1 MIHKT
6 AIISANCQIH
16 DDAIIGPYCIVDDNV
31 SIDKG
36 TELISNVHVS
46 GNTKIGKNNKFFP
59 FSSIGMIPQDKKF
72 EGEDSQLI
80 IGNDNIFREH
90 VTINPGTRNGGMK
103 TLIQNKCLFMV
114 GSHVAHDC
122 QISSNVILVNNA
134 TLGGHVNIEEGAI
147 IGGNSA
153 VHQFVNIGQFAM
165 IGGMSGVGSNI
176 IPYALYIGIRTNLR
190 GLNLIGL
197 KRQKISS
204 IQINKINNIFKKIFS
219 SNYTILENIENLKKE
234 ERNIDQIKE
243 IINFITSNYKRGI
256 CKYIDD

>member
-6 AIISANCQIH
+6 AIISVKCQIH
-16 DDAIIGPYCIVDDNV
+16 DDAIIGPYCIVDDSV
-31 SIDKG
+31 SIDEG

-80 IGNDNIFREH
+80 IGNDNVIREH
-90 VTINPGTRNGGMK
+90 VTINPGTRKGGMK
-103 TLIQNKCLFMV
+103 TLIKNKCLFMV

-134 TLGGHVNIEEGAI
+134 TLGGHVNIEKGAI

-165 IGGMSGVGSNI
+165 IGGMSGVGENI
-176 IPYALYIGIRTNLR
+176 IPYALYIGIRSNLR